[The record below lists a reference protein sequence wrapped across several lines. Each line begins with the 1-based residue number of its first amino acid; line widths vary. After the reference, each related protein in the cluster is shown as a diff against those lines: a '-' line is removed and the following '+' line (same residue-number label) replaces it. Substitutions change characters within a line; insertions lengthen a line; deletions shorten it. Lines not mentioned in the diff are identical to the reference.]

1 MKKAIAIL
9 LALVLCFSLFAC
21 VDTSTTD
28 GDETAAAAPADTA
41 ASASDGTQTDETA
54 EPALDADQYF
64 NTYLSNEPTTLDIS
78 LRSDSYS
85 STIMIN
91 TMEGLVRNGEKDG
104 EYVTTPGVAESWE
117 ANEDGTVWTF
127 HLRDS
132 YWSDGEPV
140 TAQQFVYSLQRSAAP
155 ETGSPSSFFLQPLKN
170 FTAVNTG
177 EMALDQLGVKALDD
191 NTLEITLEQPTPAFL
206 QMIDGTVYYPQR
218 EDYITQYGDKY
229 GTEAEAYICNG
240 PFKVESWTHNSSIIL
255 VKNDTYWDADSVNL
269 SRITLSIMPDENT
282 SYNAFQS
289 GELDYVTTESM
300 EWLETFKATD
310 AEYVSSASASLTY
323 AFFNSKDALFQNANI
338 RKAFTLALDREDVND
353 MVFSGLRVPTY
364 GWVVPAISVGETNY
378 RQAAG
383 DMIQEMIDE
392 LAAEGKTPK
401 DLLVEGMEELG
412 LGSDP
417 STLQVTFSLA
427 GTSEWFRTLGEYLQ
441 QVYKEELGVNMEI
454 SYSEWGIF
462 YDNVLNGNYQIG
474 FMSWGAYYN
483 DPYDVLS
490 LFVSSYD
497 AIATGWSNAQYDEL
511 IAAASG
517 EMDEATRLQEYI
529 DAETILIKDECVAC
543 PLATWQSHAFYRSY
557 VHGYSTLGFSND
569 GFKYM
574 YTSGR

>member
-1 MKKAIAIL
+1 MKKLTAL
-9 LALVLCFSLFAC
+9 FLVLALCFSLVGCGGASAPA
-21 VDTSTTD
+21 TEEPS
-28 GDETAAAAPADTA
+28 AAPAADTA
-41 ASASDGTQTDETA
+41 QAEATQPPEATG
-54 EPALDADQYF
+54 PVLDADQYF

-78 LRSDSYS
+78 LRADAYS
-85 STIMIN
+85 STIMVN
-91 TMEGLVRNGEKDG
+91 TMEGLIRNGEKDG
-104 EYVTTPGVAESWE
+104 EIVTNPGIAESWE
-117 ANEDGTVWTF
+117 ANADGTVWTF

-132 YWSDGEPV
+132 VWSDGKPV

-177 EMALDQLGVKALDD
+177 EMTLDQLGVKALDD
-191 NTLEITLEQPTPAFL
+191 KTLEITLDKATPAFL
-206 QMIDGTVYYPQR
+206 QMIDATVYYPQR

-240 PFKVESWTHNSSIIL
+240 PFKVESWTHNSSMVL
-255 VKNDTYWDADSVNL
+255 VKNDQYWDAASVKLNKIL
-269 SRITLSIMPDENT
+269 LNIMADENT
-282 SYNAFQS
+282 AYNAFQS
-289 GELDYVTTESM
+289 GELDYVTTEST
-300 EWLETFKATD
+300 EWLDTFQATD
-310 AEYVSSASASLTY
+310 ANYVSFVSASLTY
-323 AFFNSKDALFQNANI
+323 AFYNSKDALFQNVNI
-338 RKAFTLALDREDVND
+338 RKAFTLALDREDVNE

-364 GWVVPAISVGETNY
+364 GWVAPTISVGKTNY

-383 DMIQEMIDE
+383 DMIKDMSAE
-392 LAAEGKTPK
+392 LTAEGKTPK
-401 DLLVEGMEELG
+401 DLLLQGMQELG

-417 STLQVTFSLA
+417 STLKVTFSLA

-441 QVYKEELGVNMEI
+441 QVYKEQLGIDMEI

-497 AIATGWSNAQYDEL
+497 AIETGWSNAEYDKL
-511 IAAASG
+511 IMAASS
-517 EMDEATRLQEYI
+517 EMDEAKRLQDFI
-529 DAETILIKDECVAC
+529 DAETILIQDECVVS
-543 PLATWQSHAFYRSY
+543 PLATWQSHAFYRPFVY
-557 VHGYSTLGFSND
+557 GYSTVGFSND

>member
-1 MKKAIAIL
+1 MKKLTAL
-9 LALVLCFSLFAC
+9 FLVLVLCFSLVGC
-21 VDTSTTD
+21 VSASTPAVDATATS
-28 GDETAAAAPADTA
+28 APAEDPA
-41 ASASDGTQTDETA
+41 QADATQAPEETTLA
-54 EPALDADQYF
+54 PDADQYF

-78 LRSDSYS
+78 LRSDAYS
-85 STIMIN
+85 STIMVN
-91 TMEGLVRNGEKDG
+91 TMEGLIRNGEKDG
-104 EYVTTPGVAESWE
+104 EYFTSPGVAESWE
-117 ANEDGTVWTF
+117 PNADGTVWTF

-132 YWSDGEPV
+132 YWADGEPV

-177 EMALDQLGVKALDD
+177 EMTLDQLGVKAIDD
-191 NTLEITLEQPTPAFL
+191 KTLEITLEQATPAFL
-206 QMIDGTVYYPQR
+206 QMIDATVYYPQR
-218 EDYITQYGDKY
+218 EDYITLHGDKY
-229 GTEAEAYICNG
+229 GTEADAYICNG
-240 PFKVESWTHNSSIIL
+240 PFKVESWTHNSSIVL
-255 VKNDTYWDADSVNL
+255 AKNDKYWDADSVKL

-282 SYNAFQS
+282 VYNAFQS
-289 GELDYVTTESM
+289 GELDYASTEST
-300 EWLETFKATD
+300 EWLNTFKADNTV
-310 AEYVSSASASLTY
+310 YVPLVSASLTY
-323 AFFNSKDALFQNANI
+323 AFYNSKDALFQNVNI
-338 RKAFTLALDREDVND
+338 RKAFTLALDREDVNE

-364 GWVVPAISVGETNY
+364 GWVVPTISVGETNY

-383 DMIQEMIDE
+383 DMIKDMTDE
-392 LAAEGKTPK
+392 LTAEGKTPK
-401 DLLVEGMEELG
+401 DLLLQGMEELG

-417 STLQVTFSLA
+417 STLKVTFSLA

-441 QVYKEELGVNMEI
+441 QAYKEQLGINMEI

-474 FMSWGAYYN
+474 FMGWGAYYN

-497 AIATGWSNAQYDEL
+497 AIETGWGNAKYDEL
-511 IAAASG
+511 IQAAAG
-517 EMDEATRLQEYI
+517 EMDEAKRLQDYI

-543 PLATWQSHAFYRSY
+543 PLATWQNHAFYRPFVY
-557 VHGYSTLGFSND
+557 GYSTLGFSND

>member
-1 MKKAIAIL
+1 MKKLTAL
-9 LALVLCFSLFAC
+9 FLVLALCFSLVGCGGASAPA
-21 VDTSTTD
+21 TEEPS
-28 GDETAAAAPADTA
+28 AAPAADTA
-41 ASASDGTQTDETA
+41 QAEATQPPEATG
-54 EPALDADQYF
+54 PVLDADQYF

-78 LRSDSYS
+78 LRADAYS
-85 STIMIN
+85 STIMVN
-91 TMEGLVRNGEKDG
+91 TMEGLIRNGEKDG
-104 EYVTTPGVAESWE
+104 EIVTNPGIAESWE
-117 ANEDGTVWTF
+117 ANADGTVWTF

-132 YWSDGEPV
+132 VWSDGKPV

-177 EMALDQLGVKALDD
+177 EMTLDQLGVKALDD
-191 NTLEITLEQPTPAFL
+191 KTLEITLDKATPAFL
-206 QMIDGTVYYPQR
+206 QMIDATVYYPQR
-218 EDYITQYGDKY
+218 EDYITQDGDKY

-240 PFKVESWTHNSSIIL
+240 PFKVESWTHNSSMVL
-255 VKNDTYWDADSVNL
+255 VKNDQYWDAASVKLNKIL
-269 SRITLSIMPDENT
+269 LNIMADENT
-282 SYNAFQS
+282 AYNAFQS
-289 GELDYVTTESM
+289 GELDYVTTEST
-300 EWLETFKATD
+300 EWLDTFQATD
-310 AEYVSSASASLTY
+310 ANYVSFVSASLTY
-323 AFFNSKDALFQNANI
+323 AFYNSKDALFQNVNI
-338 RKAFTLALDREDVND
+338 RKAFTLALDREDVNE

-364 GWVVPAISVGETNY
+364 GWVAPTISVGKTNY

-383 DMIQEMIDE
+383 DMIKDMSAE
-392 LAAEGKTPK
+392 LTAEGKTPK
-401 DLLVEGMEELG
+401 DLLLQGMQELG

-417 STLQVTFSLA
+417 STLKVTFSLA

-441 QVYKEELGVNMEI
+441 QVYKEQLGIDMEI

-497 AIATGWSNAQYDEL
+497 AIETGWSNAEYDKL
-511 IAAASG
+511 IMAASS
-517 EMDEATRLQEYI
+517 EMDEAKRLQDFI
-529 DAETILIKDECVAC
+529 DAETILIQDECVVS
-543 PLATWQSHAFYRSY
+543 PLATWQSHAFYRPFVY
-557 VHGYSTLGFSND
+557 GYSTVGFSND